1 MRTVRFSREQWI
13 VGGVFGLFLAALAI
27 LSWDAFVFYRAADA
41 VPAADNASVRE
52 GTALEHDIGGVIKQ
66 LDERAAKS
74 AAIAPIEVP
83 SPVVAPLPAA
93 TATPSE
99 VIK

>member
-1 MRTVRFSREQWI
+1 MAIHFSREQWI
-13 VGGVFGLFLAALAI
+13 IGSVFGLFLVALAI
-27 LSWDAFVFYRAADA
+27 LGWDAFVFYRTTDA
-41 VPAADNASVRE
+41 VPAADNASARE
-52 GTALEHDIGGVIKQ
+52 GTALGHDIGDVIKQ

-93 TATPSE
+93 TATPSG